1 MAGSKI
7 FMAPEIIE
15 RDISHGCPVDL
26 WSLGITLYVM
36 LSGQYSFNL
45 KNLDYE
51 IVNTPLIFMPG
62 EWDNISWHAKGL
74 IYGLL
79 EKNQSKRL
87 TA

>member
-15 RDISHGCPVDL
+15 RDSSHHTPVDL
-26 WSLGITLYVM
+26 WSVGVTLYVM
-36 LSGQYSFNL
+36 LSGSYPFNL

-51 IVNTPLIFMPG
+51 IVNTPVIFLPG
-62 EWDNISWHAKGL
+62 DWANISWHAKGL
-74 IYGLL
+74 IQGLL
-79 EKNQSKRL
+79 EKNPSKRL